1 MKRFVIPIATLVA
14 AAAIGGVGAVGVWEA
29 LDGDAE
35 PAAAT
40 ATTTATPAAAQDRP
54 TATGDALSLTEIYTK
69 AAPGVVEIEATR
81 AAAGADEG
89 DEEDRPRALPFGL
102 PQPEAQAG
110 GTGFVIDDEGHILTN
125 QHVVADA
132 TRVRVRFA
140 NGDVTDARVVGTDP
154 STDVALLQVEGD
166 RDVTPLELGSSEAL
180 EVGDP
185 VAAIGSPYGLEGTL
199 TAGIV
204 SALDRDIRAP
214 NGFTIDGAVQTDAA
228 LNSGNSGG
236 PLLDAQGRVVGI
248 ASQIRTETGGNIGI
262 GYAVPI
268 ETAQRVVEQLLQGR
282 EIEYAYLGVSL
293 GEPTEEGVPVDV
305 VDGGPADEAGLRDG
319 DLITKVDGE
328 EVDEAE
334 DVSDAVTAKSPG
346 DELRLEVRRGG
357 ETETFDVEL
366 GERPE
371 SVQ

>member
-1 MKRFVIPIATLVA
+1 MRRLVISFAALVA
-14 AAAIGGVGAVGVWEA
+14 AAVIGGVGAVAAWES
-29 LDGDAE
+29 LDLDSDDA
-35 PAAAT
+35 AATAT
-40 ATTTATPAAAQDRP
+40 ATTTAETERGEDRP
-54 TATGDALSLTEIYTK
+54 TAATAGALSLSEIYRK
-69 AAPGVVEIEATR
+69 AAPSVVEIEATR
-81 AAAGADEG
+81 AAGGG
-89 DEEDRPRALPFGL
+89 DDDTPRVLPFGL

-132 TRVRVRFA
+132 TSVRVRFA
-140 NGDVTDARVVGTDP
+140 NGDVVDARVVGTDP

-166 RDVTPLELGSSEAL
+166 RDVTPLELGSTEAL

-199 TAGIV
+199 TSGIV

-268 ETAQRVVEQLLQGR
+268 ETANRVVEQLLEGG
-282 EIEYAYLGVSL
+282 EIQYAYLGVSL
-293 GEPTEEGVPVDV
+293 GEATDEGVPLDV
-305 VDGGPADEAGLRDG
+305 VDGGPAADAGLRDG
-319 DLITKVDGE
+319 DLITKVDG
-328 EVDEAE
+328 DEAR
-334 DVSDAVTAKSPG
+334 DADAVRDAVTAKMPG
-346 DELRLEVRRGG
+346 DELRVEVRRGD

-366 GERPE
+366 GARPE
-371 SVQ
+371 AVE

>member
-1 MKRFVIPIATLVA
+1 MRRFVIPIVALVA
-14 AAAIGGVGAVGVWEA
+14 AAVIGGVGAVGVWEA
-29 LDGDAE
+29 LESDTE
-35 PAAAT
+35 PVAAT
-40 ATTTATPAAAQDRP
+40 ATTTAEEAAGRDRP
-54 TATGDALSLTEIYTK
+54 TATGGALSLTEIYSK
-69 AAPGVVEIEATR
+69 AAPGVVEVEVTR
-81 AAAGADEG
+81 GVAGPDG
-89 DEEDRPRALPFGL
+89 SDSPRALPFGL

-125 QHVVADA
+125 QHVVGDA
-132 TRVRVRFA
+132 ERVRVRFV
-140 NGDVTDARVVGTDP
+140 NGDVVDAQVVGTDP
-154 STDVALLQVEGD
+154 STDVALLKVEGD
-166 RDVTPLELGSSEAL
+166 RDLTPLELGSSEAL

-214 NGFTIDGAVQTDAA
+214 NGFTIDGALQTDAA

-268 ETAQRVVEQLLQGR
+268 ETARRVVEQLLEGG
-282 EIEYAYLGVSL
+282 EIQYAYLGVSL
-293 GEPTEEGVPVDV
+293 GEVTDEGVPVDV
-305 VDGGPADEAGLRDG
+305 VEGAPAADAGLRDG
-319 DLITKVDGE
+319 DLITKVDGD
-328 EVDEAE
+328 EVDDAE
-334 DVSDAVTAKSPG
+334 DVRDAVTAKKPG
-346 DELRLEVRRGG
+346 DELRLEVRRGD
-357 ETETFDVEL
+357 ETETFEVEL